1 MEEDD
6 KWGTFRSRQ
15 RKIMCFSVLQTGRLI
30 WFPALPE
37 LRGWL
42 CSARERTG
50 REDVCRTEEGGRI
63 ARRRWQ
69 CREEA
74 CTSADLSAPGSW
86 TPWRL
91 QPLQPQPQA
100 GSGICTSAAFGARQR
115 RSCCRRLC
123 KVTSDCFPFQ
133 RQPLWKKLSPLK
145 TPGKWG
151 MGGNPGAFV
160 DGKGLQGL
168 QGRSLCLL
176 HTLTLQVFR
185 GHRWDRP
192 TRSACSGSEPCRC
205 QTWVCI
211 SASASLGQGSPSS
224 QARFGWRG
232 QLHGAEALS

>member
-1 MEEDD
+1 MHVHSFCQPDSL
-6 KWGTFRSRQ
+6 KAAA
-15 RKIMCFSVLQTGRLI
+15 
-30 WFPALPE
+30 PAAPTASWI
-37 LRGWL
+37 R
-42 CSARERTG
+42 
-50 REDVCRTEEGGRI
+50 
-63 ARRRWQ
+63 
-69 CREEA
+69 
-74 CTSADLSAPGSW
+74 DLHIGSLW
-86 TPWRL
+86 
-91 QPLQPQPQA
+91 
-100 GSGICTSAAFGARQR
+100 SRQR

-232 QLHGAEALS
+232 QLHRAEALG